1 MRKLLLSITVFL
13 VGCFQ
18 LNAQAVPTGSL
29 FAYYPFTGNFT
40 IGSDSSGSSRNL
52 PYAGGGIVKDRFLGF
67 EKAVSFDGTS
77 QYLSNINGGSVMLVT
92 GNVISISFWYKTA
105 STAYAGLIDNSRGPE
120 SYGIDNFGG
129 NIRFLGGGNFS
140 APIFQADNQWHHIAF
155 TKNGTKGIFY
165 KDGVATDSTNSM
177 TAISAP
183 TGTVQFN
190 IGRRNLGTN
199 YFLGN
204 LDDVAIYTRVL
215 TAAEIAAI
223 HNYNG
228 GPLVIDNNFFASYP
242 FTNGSMLDF
251 SPNSN
256 NLQNFFTD
264 TITDRFSQLKNAMT
278 FNAANHSNLVGYGTQ
293 GLSNGNSISIS
304 FWYKTTATIYAGIID
319 NSNGANSFGID
330 NYQGKFRFLGGG
342 NFSASIFQPDGQW
355 HHIVFTKNG
364 TKGIFYKDG
373 IAADSTNSMTM
384 INLPAVGQDLTIG
397 SRNLYNS
404 GSGYYSNYFT
414 GQLDDISIYANTLSP
429 SQVNGIYHQGGYIPL
444 GAIINPPNVAACPGV
459 TYTLDV
465 SSANAANY
473 QWKKNGVNLINN
485 SDYAGVN
492 TGVLSIMNYNAS
504 LTGTYT
510 VYYANTFTNNIT
522 PSTSGVFSMGT
533 VPTIT
538 ITSSNALLCAGQ
550 TSTITASGIGL
561 YTEWSNGNI
570 NPWIVVSPTVSTV
583 YTATITS
590 SDGCTNTSSFTQ
602 SVSTCTGIK
611 DQIKHDELFV
621 YPVPAKD
628 VLFIDVNSISDV
640 VYVKLS
646 DVTGRTVLY
655 HETTD
660 ETKLEFNISQLM
672 AGVYF
677 LEAKTK
683 GKIVTQKI
691 IKE

>member
-1 MRKLLLSITVFL
+1 MKKLLLSITALAF
-13 VGCFQ
+13 GCLQ

-40 IGSDSSGSSRNL
+40 IGSDSSGNARNL
-52 PYAGGGIVKDRFLGF
+52 PYAGAGIAKDRSLGF
-67 EKAVSFDGTS
+67 EKAVAFDGIG
-77 QYLSNINGGSVMLVT
+77 QYLSNINGGSVMLLT

-165 KDGVATDSTNSM
+165 KDGIATDSTNSM

-199 YFLGN
+199 YFLGS
-204 LDDVAIYTRVL
+204 LDDIAIYTRVL
-215 TAAEIAAI
+215 TASEISNI
-223 HNYNG
+223 YNYNG
-228 GPLVIDNNFFASYP
+228 GPLTIDNNFFASYP

-264 TITDRFSQLKNAMT
+264 TIIDRFSVAKNAMI
-278 FNAANHSNLVGYGTQ
+278 FNAANHSNLVGNYGTYRPN
-293 GLSNGNSISIS
+293 NGTSISIS
-304 FWYKTTATIYAGIID
+304 FWYKTTSTGYAGIID
-319 NSNGANSFGID
+319 NTNASNSFGID
-330 NYQGKFRFLGGG
+330 NFGGNFRFLGGG
-342 NFSASIFQPDGQW
+342 NFSAPVFQPDGQW

-373 IAADSTNSMTM
+373 IAADSTNSMTAITAPNGSQEM
-384 INLPAVGQDLTIG
+384 TIG

-404 GSGYYSNYFT
+404 GTGYYSNYFT
-414 GQLDDISIYANTLSP
+414 GQLDDISIYENTLSP
-429 SQVNGIYHQGGYIPL
+429 SQVDGMYHQGGYIPL
-444 GAIINPPNVAACPGV
+444 GSIINPPNIAACPGV

-465 SSANAANY
+465 SSANAATY
-473 QWKKNGVNLINN
+473 QWKKNGVNIADN
-485 SDYAGVN
+485 SDYAGTS
-492 TGVLSIMNYNAS
+492 TGILSIMNYNAS

-522 PSTSGVFSMGT
+522 PSTSGIFSMGA

-538 ITSSNALLCAGQ
+538 IASSNTLLCAGQ
-550 TSTITASGIGL
+550 TSTITASGVGL
-561 YTEWSNGNI
+561 YTEWNTGII
-570 NPWIVVSPTVSTV
+570 NPWIVVSPTISTV

-602 SVSTCTGIK
+602 SVSTCTGIR
-611 DQIKHDELFV
+611 DQAGESGISM
-621 YPVPAKD
+621 YPNPSNGTV
-628 VLFIDVNSISDV
+628 FIDLPSVSDTACAE
-640 VYVKLS
+640 LT
-646 DVTGRTVLY
+646 DMTGRVVLQQNLGSAK
-655 HETTD
+655 E
-660 ETKLEFNISQLM
+660 QLDLS
-672 AGVYF
+672 ALNNGIYF
-677 LEAKTK
+677 LSIKNK
-683 GKIVTQKI
+683 GQSSVQKI